1 MANKYFERIECVMAN
16 AAEKQSELLQLTAE
30 AKAVTCEF
38 ATKCDEAL
46 RTHNEELARELV
58 TDSELGIDDD
68 IWHHI
73 TALRDAAVD
82 SMVEFDKKIK
92 LLKLFA
98 E

>member
-1 MANKYFERIECVMAN
+1 MENKYFDRIEVLMRRAQ
-16 AAEKQSELLQLTAE
+16 EKQSELLQLTAE

-38 ATKCDEAL
+38 AAKCDEAL
-46 RTHNEELARELV
+46 RTRNEALARDLA
-58 TDSELGIDDD
+58 TDSELD
-68 IWHHI
+68 IGDPWKHI
-73 TALRDAAVD
+73 EALRDAAVE